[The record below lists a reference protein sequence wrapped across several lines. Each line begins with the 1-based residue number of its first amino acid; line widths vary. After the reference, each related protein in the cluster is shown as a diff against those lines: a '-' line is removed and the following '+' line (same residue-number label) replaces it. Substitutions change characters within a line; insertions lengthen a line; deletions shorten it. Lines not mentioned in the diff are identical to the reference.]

1 MVLPS
6 KTFPPGYLKKKQQ
19 KPIIVRVYD
28 VYVFECMCAI
38 VLTTHLYMGPKD
50 QIQVAMARALP
61 AELCH
66 QPLLSYY

>member
-1 MVLPS
+1 M
-6 KTFPPGYLKKKQQ
+6 
-19 KPIIVRVYD
+19 RVYD

-38 VLTTHLYMGPKD
+38 VLTIHLYMGPRD

-66 QPLLSYY
+66 QPQLSYY